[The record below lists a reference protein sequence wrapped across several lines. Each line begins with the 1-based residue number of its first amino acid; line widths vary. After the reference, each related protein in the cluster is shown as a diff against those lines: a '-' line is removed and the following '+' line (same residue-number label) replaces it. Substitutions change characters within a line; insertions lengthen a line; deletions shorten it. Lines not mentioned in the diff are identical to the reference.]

1 MIDRDKI
8 LELGATRDSTCVS
21 LYAPMHRAGAP
32 TRENPIRF
40 KTRLQDAERYLRDDG
55 WEPEAIDELL
65 APAKERIDDYEFWQH
80 QEDGL
85 AFFLADGE
93 FHEALLPVEPPELT
107 VVAPR
112 FHVKPLMPIIT
123 ENNRFWTLV
132 VSLNQVRLFRATRY
146 GIEQAELPDDTPT
159 SLQEFDKYDDFEKS
173 GHFETV
179 QKRGAGKE
187 SDAAIHY
194 GTGDAD
200 VEASRRERLLRF
212 FRWVDNGVRDVIAG
226 SDEPLLFMGVD
237 YLFPLYREANKYA
250 HLFEKSAEGNPDR
263 WDDKEIH
270 ERAWQVVGPAFDQ
283 DRIDVLQRYKH
294 LTGTD
299 DVSAALEKIV
309 PAAAEGRVDTLI
321 VGLGAHRW
329 GVYDEANRSVKIYD
343 AFTTDSYDLLDFAAF
358 QTVRN
363 GGTVYAIPDEHVP
376 DGEDMVAIYR
386 F

>member
-40 KTRLQDAERYLRDDG
+40 KTRLQAAERYLSDDG

-80 QEDGL
+80 QEDGI

-123 ENNRFWTLV
+123 ENNRFWALV
-132 VSLNQVRLFRATRY
+132 VSLQNVRLFRATRY
-146 GIEQAELPDDTPT
+146 GIDEAELPDDTPT
-159 SLQEFDKYDDFEKS
+159 SMEEFDKYEAFEKS

-179 QKRGAGKE
+179 QKRGPSNKG
-187 SDAAIHY
+187 DQAIHY

-212 FRWVDNGVRDVIAG
+212 FRQVDNGVREVVAG
-226 SDEPLLFMGVD
+226 SEEPLLFMGVD
-237 YLFPLYREANKYA
+237 YLFPLYKEANKYP
-250 HLFEKSAEGNPDR
+250 HIFDQSAEGNPDR
-263 WDDKEIH
+263 WDAGEIH
-270 ERAWQVVGPAFDQ
+270 ERAWKVVGPTFDQ
-283 DRIDVLQRYKH
+283 DRIEVLQRYKH

-299 DVSAALEKIV
+299 NVSAALEKIV

-329 GVYDEANRSVKIYD
+329 GEFDEANRSVKIFD

-363 GGTVYAIPDEHVP
+363 GGTVYAIPDDHVP